1 MQRIEKSIK
10 VNTFTST
17 REVTK
22 DYYKRAEMKPFG
34 IGSGFD
40 DLKSNASVNTVQ
52 SENVWTPYYE
62 VNFIELDFK
71 EKMMQKQAEKALD
84 VGGSEVKELEKQL
97 KEHDERVKAG
107 IQDAKDA
114 AAGKPKK
121 FNIQDKLRELKKKE
135 EVDENTPVIDPKT
148 VKIRG
153 INNEIKEE
161 DLKELLAEFGF
172 IVRARIPMNEDGT
185 NKGIG
190 FVTFS
195 MAESAT
201 KAIEYGFMKFD
212 YYELPIERATQSKAQ
227 MERQAKFG
235 DRPRG
240 DFGGDRGGRGGGDRG
255 GRGRGGYDR
264 EGGERRPREEG
275 YRDGDFLQR
284 RKD

>member
-1 MQRIEKSIK
+1 M
-10 VNTFTST
+10 
-17 REVTK
+17 
-22 DYYKRAEMKPFG
+22 
-34 IGSGFD
+34 
-40 DLKSNASVNTVQ
+40 
-52 SENVWTPYYE
+52 
-62 VNFIELDFK
+62 
-71 EKMMQKQAEKALD
+71 
-84 VGGSEVKELEKQL
+84 
-97 KEHDERVKAG
+97 
-107 IQDAKDA
+107 
-114 AAGKPKK
+114 
-121 FNIQDKLRELKKKE
+121 RELKKKE

-190 FVTFS
+190 FVNFS

-255 GRGRGGYDR
+255 AQRGHQNHHI
-264 EGGERRPREEG
+264 E
-275 YRDGDFLQR
+275 
-284 RKD
+284 